1 MRKSLALPF
10 GRGAV
15 GLFVTGWALL
25 GLTFASIFHAVAV
38 ADGKPFDASFNYPKN
53 LSLAL
58 IWAALSP
65 LVFRWT
71 RRFPLDLRHARLRNL
86 LAHAPALV
94 AFSAAH
100 HAGYVAVIW
109 WPLGGPPGG
118 HSHAS
123 VFDFYRAFF
132 AASLPTNVLLYALVV
147 IGSQAL
153 LNYEGRRAAEA
164 SEERL
169 RAQLAEARL
178 RVLKMQLHPHFL
190 FNTLHSINS
199 LVAEDPSGARQ
210 MIARLG
216 DFLRLTLEQSER
228 QFVTLGEE
236 VEFLRCYLDIEQVRF
251 QDRLTV
257 EFDVEQGA
265 ASLQVPHLILQPIVE
280 NAIRHGVAPRAG
292 PGHIRVAARRADG
305 SLRLEV
311 KDTGPGMAT
320 AAAASKS
327 AAGAGLG
334 LSNVRARLEQLYA
347 GRHRFELSNGEGGG
361 LSVTLLLPLDGAT
374 KAPPREGSADEAR
387 AGGL

>member
-1 MRKSLALPF
+1 MRKSFALPF
-10 GRGAV
+10 GRAAV
-15 GLFVTGWALL
+15 ALFVTGWTLL
-25 GLTFASIFHAVAV
+25 GLTFASLSHAVAV
-38 ADGKPFDASFNYPKN
+38 ADGRPFDASFSYPKN
-53 LSLAL
+53 LCLTL
-58 IWAALSP
+58 VWGALSP
-65 LVFRWT
+65 LVFKWT
-71 RRFPLDLRHARLRNL
+71 RRFPLDLRPSGLRNL

-100 HAGYVAVIW
+100 HAAYVAFIW
-109 WPLGGPPGG
+109 YLLGGPQGG
-118 HSHAS
+118 HRHGS
-123 VFDFYRAFF
+123 VFDLYRAFF
-132 AASLPTNVLLYALVV
+132 PATLPTNVLLYALVV

-164 SEERL
+164 SEAKL

-199 LVAEDPSGARQ
+199 LVAEDPVAASR

-251 QDRLTV
+251 EDRLSV
-257 EFDVEQGA
+257 EFDVEHGA
-265 ASLQVPHLILQPIVE
+265 VSTEVPHLILQPIVE

-292 PGHIRVAARRADG
+292 PGHIRVAARRANG

-311 KDTGPGMAT
+311 TDSGPGLAPVT
-320 AAAASKS
+320 AR
-327 AAGAGLG
+327 AGAGVG
-334 LSNVRARLEQLYA
+334 LSNVRARLEQLYD
-347 GRHRFELSNGEGGG
+347 GRHRFELANGDGGG
-361 LSVTLLLPLDGAT
+361 LSVTLELPLDGA
-374 KAPPREGSADEAR
+374 SN
-387 AGGL
+387 GLRGTVGRDDD

>member
-1 MRKSLALPF
+1 MRKSHALPF
-10 GRGAV
+10 ARGAFALSV
-15 GLFVTGWALL
+15 IGWGLL
-25 GLTFASIFHAVAV
+25 GLTFASISHAVAV
-38 ADGKPFDASFNYPKN
+38 ADGRPFDVTVNYTKN
-53 LSLAL
+53 LCLAL

-71 RRFPLDLRHARLRNL
+71 RRFPVDLRPSRLRNL
-86 LAHAPALV
+86 LAHVPSLI

-100 HAGYVAVIW
+100 HAAYAAAIW
-109 WPLGGPPGG
+109 WLLGGPQG
-118 HSHAS
+118 HRHDSYSDFFRAS
-123 VFDFYRAFF
+123 FF
-132 AASLPTNVLLYALVV
+132 GALTANVLIYALVV

-153 LNYEGRRAAEA
+153 IDYEGRRAAEA

-199 LVAEDPSGARQ
+199 LVAEDPAAASQ

-257 EFDVEQGA
+257 EFDVEHA
-265 ASLQVPHLILQPIVE
+265 ATSAEVPHLILQPIVE

-292 PGHIRVAARRADG
+292 PGLIRIAARRANG

-311 KDTGPGMAT
+311 KDTGPGLAP
-320 AAAASKS
+320 AGAGS
-327 AAGAGLG
+327 AAGAGVG

-347 GRHRFELSNGEGGG
+347 GRHRFGLANGDGGG
-361 LSVTLLLPLDGAT
+361 LSVTLELPLDGAA
-374 KAPPREGSADEAR
+374 KESARGGAAAEPHLGS
-387 AGGL
+387 GL